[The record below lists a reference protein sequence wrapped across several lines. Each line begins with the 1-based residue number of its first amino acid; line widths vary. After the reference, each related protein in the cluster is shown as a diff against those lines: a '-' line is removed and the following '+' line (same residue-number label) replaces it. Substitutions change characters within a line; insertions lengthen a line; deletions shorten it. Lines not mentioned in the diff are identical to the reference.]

1 MAALQTEAEWLRET
15 LEAITRRIEQLEQE
29 GT

>member
-1 MAALQTEAEWLRET
+1 MAALRTEAEWLRES
-15 LEAITRRIEQLEQE
+15 LEAITSRIEQLEQE